1 MPYLSI
7 VIPAY
12 NEVLRLPATLDLI
25 QRFVENQPYS
35 CEVIVVD
42 DGSKDGTS
50 NFLLDRARSFPAM
63 RPIINRRNQGKG
75 QVVKQGML
83 AASGDYR
90 LFMDADGSTPI
101 SEVPKLLE
109 QVVNYPVVIGSRY
122 VPGSTIRIKQ
132 PLKRRLIS
140 RSGNLLTQLLLLPG
154 IRDTQCGF
162 KLFSAEAT
170 ERVFRAQRVGGWWF
184 DLELLV
190 IARHLGFS
198 IKEVAIEWTD
208 AKQSSFR
215 ATKAG
220 VDFFLKLWEI
230 RRNVQQGVYTVKP
243 RKS

>member
-12 NEVLRLPATLDLI
+12 NEASRLPATLNSI
-25 QRFVENQPYS
+25 QKFIEKQPYS
-35 CEVIVVD
+35 CEVIIVD

-50 NFLLDRARSFPAM
+50 NFLLDRARTFPAM

-90 LFMDADGSTPI
+90 LFMDADGSTP
-101 SEVPKLLE
+101 VTDLPKLLE
-109 QVVNYPVVIGSRY
+109 QVANYEVVIGSRY
-122 VPGSTIRIKQ
+122 VPGSTIRVKQ
-132 PLKRRLIS
+132 PFKRRFIS
-140 RSGNLLTQLLLLPG
+140 RCGNLLTQMLLLPG

-170 ERVFRAQRVGGWWF
+170 EKVFKAQRVGGWWF

-190 IARHLGFS
+190 IARHFGFG

-215 ATKAG
+215 ATQAG
-220 VDFFLKLWEI
+220 LDFFMKLWEI
-230 RRNVQQGVYTVKP
+230 RRNVQDGVYTVPTKN
-243 RKS
+243 